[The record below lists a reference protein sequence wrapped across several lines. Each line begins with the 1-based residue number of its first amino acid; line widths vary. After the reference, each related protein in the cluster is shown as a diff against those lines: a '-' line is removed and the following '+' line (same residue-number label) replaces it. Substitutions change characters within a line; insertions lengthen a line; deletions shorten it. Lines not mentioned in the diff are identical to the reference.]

1 MCMFNFIKVSSP
13 ACRYFINIE
22 NEMNTKVLMNT
33 MPLDGIKVAYIDL
46 SEEKAEI
53 RDRSDLS
60 RYFGGAGVAF
70 KLLSEYKDVMR
81 GDALQPEQP
90 IIFSKGFFTGIYP
103 CTTKVT
109 AAFKSPLTGELGESH
124 AGGKLAY
131 AMVSAGLDAIVIEGT
146 SETPVYIRIDE
157 SGVEIKE
164 AEELWG
170 LSCIKVE
177 NQLKGKSRM
186 YIGEAGEKQIPFA
199 CVVVDVYRHFGR
211 LGLGAL
217 FGSKGLKAITI
228 SGNNRVKVNSRY
240 YREIIERIKEDK
252 DIKKYSEG
260 YGTSEN
266 TAMMNEVSG
275 LPVKNLQTNRFDV
288 EGITED
294 AFAKFLVEKKT
305 CSGCPIRC
313 INVAKLREGEKIAY
327 DYEPIYSLGPL
338 LGIGEAEEVLRLL
351 EKVEE
356 YGLDAI
362 ATGNLLAWAT
372 EAYERGLVELPMPL
386 KFGATENYLE
396 TIDRVVKGEGIYKDL
411 RKGTEYASSIHGG
424 KDFALTLG
432 KNAIAG
438 YHTGYALILG
448 QAVGQRHSHM
458 DNNAWFQDFD
468 KRPPDAAVDE
478 LIYDEKKRCL
488 MNSMG
493 LCLFTISVYDLKLIS
508 EGLKAIGINKGEEEL
523 FEIGEEI
530 FDLKKEIKRACGF
543 EYEDLSFPGRLFETE
558 SMNGVLNREIMARC

>member
-1 MCMFNFIKVSSP
+1 M
-13 ACRYFINIE
+13 A
-22 NEMNTKVLMNT
+22 
-33 MPLDGIKVAYIDL
+33 LDELKVAYIDL

-53 RDRSDLS
+53 KERNDLL

-70 KLLSEYKDVMR
+70 KLLSEYEDTLR
-81 GDALQPEQP
+81 DRDALWAEQP

-103 CTTKVT
+103 CATKVT

-131 AMVSAGLDAIVIEGT
+131 AMASAGLDAIVIKGA
-146 SETPVYIRIDE
+146 SETPVHLQIDDT
-157 SGVEIKE
+157 SIEIKE

-170 LSCIKVE
+170 LSCIEVE
-177 NQLKGKSRM
+177 NRLEGKSKL

-199 CVVVDVYRHFGR
+199 CVVVDTYRHFGR

-228 SGNNRVKVNSRY
+228 SGNNRMGVKSAY
-240 YREIIERIKEDK
+240 YREILKRIKDDG

-266 TAMMNEVSG
+266 TVMMNEVSG
-275 LPVKNLQTNRFDV
+275 LPVKNLQANRFDV

-313 INVAKLREGEKIAY
+313 INVAKREKNSPKIAY

-372 EAYERGLVELPMPL
+372 EAYERGLVELPVSL
-386 KFGATENYLE
+386 KFGATKNHLE
-396 TIDRVVKGEGIYKDL
+396 TIDRIVEGEGIYKDL
-411 RKGTEYASSIHGG
+411 RKGTEEAVEIYGG

-432 KNAIAG
+432 KNAMAG

-448 QAVGQRHSHM
+448 QAAGQRHSHM
-458 DNNAWFQDFD
+458 DNNAWFLDFE
-468 KRPPDAAVDE
+468 KYSPEEVVNA
-478 LIYDEKKRCL
+478 LISDEKKRCV

-508 EGLKAIGINKGEEEL
+508 EGLNAIGMDKSEEEL

-530 FDLKKEIKRACGF
+530 FDLKKGIKHACGF
-543 EYEDLSFPGRLFETE
+543 EYENLRFPERLFETE
-558 SMNGVLNREIMARC
+558 SMNGFLDKKTVEKMLKRYVERV

>member
-1 MCMFNFIKVSSP
+1 
-13 ACRYFINIE
+13 
-22 NEMNTKVLMNT
+22 MNT
-33 MPLDGIKVAYIDL
+33 MPLDELKVAYIDL
-46 SEEKAEI
+46 SEEEAEI

-70 KLLSEYKDVMR
+70 KLLSEYKDTLGDR
-81 GDALQPEQP
+81 DALWAEQP

-103 CTTKVT
+103 CATKVT

-131 AMVSAGLDAIVIEGT
+131 AMASAGLGAIVIKGA
-146 SETPVYIRIDE
+146 SETPVHLQIDDT
-157 SGVEIKE
+157 SIEIKE

-170 LSCIKVE
+170 LSCFEVE
-177 NQLKGKSRM
+177 KQLKGKSKM
-186 YIGEAGEKQIPFA
+186 YIGKAGEKQIPFA
-199 CVVVDVYRHFGR
+199 CVVVDTYRHFGR

-217 FGSKGLKAITI
+217 FGSKGLKAIAI
-228 SGNNRVKVNSRY
+228 SGNKRVKVNSRY
-240 YREIIERIKEDK
+240 YREIFEKIKADEDL
-252 DIKKYSEG
+252 KKYSEG

-266 TAMMNEVSG
+266 TVMMNEVSG
-275 LPVKNLQTNRFDV
+275 LPVKNLQANRCDV

-313 INVAKLREGEKIAY
+313 INVAKREKNSPKIAY

-338 LGIGEAEEVLRLL
+338 LGIGKAEEVLRLL

-356 YGLDAI
+356 YGLDVI

-372 EAYERGLVELPMPL
+372 EAYGRGLVELPVPL
-386 KFGATENYLE
+386 KFGVTENHLE
-396 TIDRVVKGEGIYKDL
+396 TIDRIVEGEGIYKDL
-411 RKGTEYASSIHGG
+411 RKGTEDAALIYGG

-432 KNAIAG
+432 KNAMAG

-448 QAVGQRHSHM
+448 QAAGQRHSHM
-458 DNNAWFQDFD
+458 DNNAWFLDFE
-468 KRPPDAAVDE
+468 KYLPEEAVDE
-478 LIYDEKKRCL
+478 LISDEKKRCV

-508 EGLKAIGINKGEEEL
+508 EGLKEIGIDKSEEEL

-543 EYEDLSFPGRLFETE
+543 EYGDLRFPERLFETE
-558 SMNGVLNREIMARC
+558 SMNGVLKRETLDKMLKRYVERL